1 MSLRKH
7 VFRLTLAGVVLG
19 AGTLAEAQNVPPAA
33 PIGPAPTLWHYLG
46 LRQGSWMRR
55 DAFLNRSGNRPGLER
70 KPPLKRIADPG
81 LAEIDNAAIKKAQQ
95 IKAEEDLAPQKIKA
109 IKYLATLG
117 CGKCY
122 KGVDEALLES
132 LKDCTEEVRYETV
145 LALTSIPNAECPM
158 CDNDCCTEAM
168 TEELAKMAYER
179 DPNHPD
185 CWYEPSARIREAA
198 AAAINVCCPNRGAPP
213 MAEPIIDETPIEGG
227 PRRTP
232 VEGGTS
238 AGRSKPSAAMFG
250 GLYGRQPTKSQRQVA
265 ARRPAQ
271 APHQIA
277 VEQQAEPSSTIWIA
291 DQHAN
296 TQPQVRPIGKS
307 AARNPLVNVLP
318 EETQVDVAPDEDV
331 YIDENVTIETPAES
345 PTYESQASD
354 APVYAPA
361 AVDEAV
367 EATPYVEAGP
377 AVERSPV
384 ADAGTTLEQPG
395 SAPQISKP
403 EPQAEEPVLEPVI
416 RQPGNL
422 TRRAKQ
428 PALIAATPIVP
439 MGARQPIAEAA
450 ELEQPALVRPAAIG
464 KPSTLIQQPSNF
476 GNAIRR
482 ASAEEPAAY
491 VEAISDEVQVP
502 ANDAQAAPARSAAS
516 VRQPASASAYAK
528 PGVRGVVAKVSGKAG
543 TVQLRFAG
551 GAQPTIGSVVN
562 VQHKYLLGTSQIGE
576 LEIVAAGSDMVTA
589 RAIGDTNLSK
599 ISSGDVVVL
608 QTR

>member
-33 PIGPAPTLWHYLG
+33 PVGPAPTLWHYLG

-55 DAFLNRSGNRPGLER
+55 DAFLNRSGNRPWAER
-70 KPPLKRIADPG
+70 TPPLKRLADPA
-81 LAEIDNAAIKKAQQ
+81 LADVDNAAIKKAQQ
-95 IKAEEDLAPQKIKA
+95 IKAEEELAPQKIKA

-122 KGVDEALLES
+122 KGVDEAFLES
-132 LKDCTEEVRYETV
+132 LKDCTEAVRYETV
-145 LALTSIPNAECPM
+145 MALQSIPNQECPM
-158 CDNDCCTEAM
+158 CDNDCCTEAI
-168 TEELAKMAYER
+168 TEELAKIAYER
-179 DPNHPD
+179 DPDHPD

-198 AAAINVCCPNRGAPP
+198 AAAINVCCPNRGAIPMADTVIQEGPP
-213 MAEPIIDETPIEGG
+213 MEGPPPAPPMEGG
-227 PRRTP
+227 R
-232 VEGGTS
+232 S
-238 AGRSKPSAAMFG
+238 AQRGKPSAAMFG
-250 GLYGRQPTKSQRQVA
+250 GLYGRQPTKSQRNVA

-271 APHQIA
+271 APRQIA
-277 VEQQAEPSSTIWIA
+277 ASEQQAEPSSTIWIA
-291 DQHAN
+291 DQHASA
-296 TQPQVRPIGKS
+296 QPPVRPIGKS
-307 AARNPLVNVLP
+307 SAPSATNVRKPLVKVLP
-318 EETQVDVAPDEDV
+318 EETIEEAPADEV
-331 YIDENVTIETPAES
+331 YVESEAPVEAPA
-345 PTYESQASD
+345 YESQASD
-354 APVYAPA
+354 EPVHAAPSEELAPVA
-361 AVDEAV
+361 EAETV
-367 EATPYVEAGP
+367 
-377 AVERSPV
+377 
-384 ADAGTTLEQPG
+384 LEQPH

-403 EPQAEEPVLEPVI
+403 EPQVEEPVLEPVI

-439 MGARQPIAEAA
+439 MQTERTVEAPRAIETPRAIEQIAEQ
-450 ELEQPALVRPAAIG
+450 EQPAIVRPAAIG

-491 VEAISDEVQVP
+491 VEVSSDEIQIP
-502 ANDAQAAPARSAAS
+502 ASDAQSATQNSAAAARQAAARSM
-516 VRQPASASAYAK
+516 YAK
-528 PGVRGVVAKVSGKAG
+528 PGVRGVVAKVSSKAG

-551 GAQPTIGSVVN
+551 GAQPTVGSVVSI
-562 VQHKYLLGTSQIGE
+562 QHKYLLGTSQIGE

-589 RAIGDTNLSK
+589 RPVGDTNLSK
-599 ISSGDVVVL
+599 ITSGDVVVL